1 MNTRK
6 FFSPADIT
14 LIRQNI
20 KSGTMTVDDVRLM
33 VKTEL
38 SNIYNTVLSSLYGR
52 KITDCTTA
60 VDSDSI
66 IYKHVIDD
74 ILSCYNIPFWKFHSL
89 IEEGYITLCGSGY
102 TFNRDALDLTEAE
115 YNRLDYLTYDV
126 GIMID

>member
-102 TFNRDALDLTEAE
+102 TFNHDALDLTESE
-115 YNRLDYLTYDV
+115 YDRLMYLTYDV

>member
-6 FFSPADIT
+6 FFSPAEVS

-20 KSGTMTVDDVRLM
+20 KSGVMTVDDVRLM

-38 SNIYNTVLSSLYGR
+38 SNIYNTILSSLYGI
-52 KITDCTTA
+52 KITDSTTA
-60 VDSDSI
+60 IDSDSV

-115 YNRLDYLTYDV
+115 YDRLMYLTYDV
-126 GIMID
+126 GIIID

>member
-6 FFSPADIT
+6 FFSPAEIA

-20 KSGTMTVDDVRLM
+20 KAGAMTVDDVMLM

-52 KITDCTTA
+52 KITDSTTA
-60 VDSDSI
+60 IDSDSI
-66 IYKHVIDD
+66 IYSHVIDD

-102 TFNRDALDLTEAE
+102 TFNRDAMTLTESE
-115 YNRLDYLTYDV
+115 HDRLDYLTYDV